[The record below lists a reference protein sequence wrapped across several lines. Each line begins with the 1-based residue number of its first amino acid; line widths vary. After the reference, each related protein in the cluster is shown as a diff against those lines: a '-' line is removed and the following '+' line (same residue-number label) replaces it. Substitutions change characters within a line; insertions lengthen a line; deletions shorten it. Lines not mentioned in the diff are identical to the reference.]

1 MSKKILLN
9 VYGTAISTP
18 FDESGINF
26 EEFKKLVEFQIIQG
40 TDAIIVCGTTGESA
54 TMSTN
59 EKEDLIKFTVDIVD
73 KRVPVI
79 AGTGSNNTANS
90 IELSKY
96 AESVGADGLLLVTPY
111 YNKTTQQGLIA
122 HYSAIADAVNLPIIL
137 YNVPSRTG
145 INILPETYAK
155 LSKIN
160 NIVAV
165 KEASGDISQVAKIA
179 QLCGDN
185 LNIYSGNDD
194 QVIPILSLGGLGV
207 ISVLSNIYPKF
218 VHNMVINYL
227 NGKHNAALSAQL
239 NSLELINTL
248 FSEVNP
254 IPVKEALN
262 ILGFNFGNPRLPL
275 VEMSETAKVKLKQA
289 IEKICKNCK
298 LVINYINL
306 AKKLC
311 FILSN
316 NIFKLRHLLNNL
328 LKKINILL
336 NFSLYKKI
344 ML

>member
-1 MSKKILLN
+1 M
-9 VYGTAISTP
+9 YGTAISTP

-79 AGTGSNNTANS
+79 AGTGSNNTANF

-289 IEKICKNCK
+289 IEKF
-298 LVINYINL
+298 
-306 AKKLC
+306 AK
-311 FILSN
+311 IAN
-316 NIFKLRHLLNNL
+316 
-328 LKKINILL
+328 
-336 NFSLYKKI
+336 
-344 ML
+344 